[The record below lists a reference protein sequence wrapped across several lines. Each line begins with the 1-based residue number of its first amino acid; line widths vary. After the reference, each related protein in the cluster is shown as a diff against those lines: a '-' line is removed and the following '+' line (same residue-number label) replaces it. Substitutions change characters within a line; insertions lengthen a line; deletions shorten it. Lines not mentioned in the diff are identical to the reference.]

1 MKTSEVPRDTWA
13 YAFARSCIEPSLAHG
28 LCPAGVIEHTPDGHH
43 PIGWSWGSEWYLA
56 DFYLCLTRAIIQ
68 RAEKVG
74 LDLKEKPPRPLS
86 QRTINPR
93 RHQIATGGM

>member
-1 MKTSEVPRDTWA
+1 
-13 YAFARSCIEPSLAHG
+13 
-28 LCPAGVIEHTPDGHH
+28 VIEHTPDGHH

-74 LDLKEKPPRPLS
+74 LDLKEKPRGRYRNAPSIQGDIKLQQEECDGS
-86 QRTINPR
+86 TI
-93 RHQIATGGM
+93 